1 MRYLF
6 FGLLFEKKYEQ
17 QLLALSKRGT
27 QHQAN
32 QFQFNII
39 NGFEQATNE
48 KIDILASVPLGS
60 YPKNC
65 LSIKIRKSDFESHE
79 HIKYIGFRN
88 IGYLRNMDRIK
99 GYYRS
104 ACEYIESSNEKCTLF
119 IYSLYLPFLQVNKK
133 LKAKYKDKV
142 TTVLI
147 VPDLVGKYGIAPHNP
162 IRKIIYKMQS
172 KKQLK
177 LQKTADFYVLLTE
190 AMKKPLE
197 ITDKPYVIVE
207 GIAPSVEPCPLSN
220 EQETKII
227 LYTGTLSRETG
238 LFDLLEAFS
247 KIKDDT
253 YRLYIAG
260 SGRDV
265 SYVKKSAQK
274 DSRIKFLGYV
284 DRGKIRKLQEE
295 CSVLVNART
304 DSLEY
309 TKYSFPSKTMEYLMT
324 GKPVVMH
331 KLSGV
336 PDEYSKYLILTKEQT
351 AKGLKDALEEA
362 CSIPEEERKFRAE
375 RQVKWLTE
383 NKTAV
388 AQCRKLKEGL
398 DKYFS
403 ENNLSE

>member
-1 MRYLF
+1 
-6 FGLLFEKKYEQ
+6 
-17 QLLALSKRGT
+17 
-27 QHQAN
+27 
-32 QFQFNII
+32 
-39 NGFEQATNE
+39 
-48 KIDILASVPLGS
+48 
-60 YPKNC
+60 
-65 LSIKIRKSDFESHE
+65 
-79 HIKYIGFRN
+79 
-88 IGYLRNMDRIK
+88 
-99 GYYRS
+99 
-104 ACEYIESSNEKCTLF
+104 
-119 IYSLYLPFLQVNKK
+119 
-133 LKAKYKDKV
+133 
-142 TTVLI
+142 
-147 VPDLVGKYGIAPHNP
+147 
-162 IRKIIYKMQS
+162 MQS

-197 ITDKPYVIVE
+197 ITDKLYVIVE
-207 GIAPSVEPCPLSN
+207 GIAPSVEPCALSN
-220 EQETKII
+220 EQENKII

-247 KIKDDT
+247 QIKDES

-260 SGRDV
+260 SGMDV
-265 SYVKKSAQK
+265 SYVEQAAQK
-274 DSRIKFLGYV
+274 DKRIKFFGFV
-284 DRGKIRKLQEE
+284 DRKKIRELQEE

-336 PDEYSKYLILTKEQT
+336 PEEYSEHLILTKEQT
-351 AKGLKDALEEA
+351 AKGLKEALEEA
-362 CSIPEEERKFRAE
+362 CLISEEELKTRAE
-375 RQVKWLTE
+375 RQVEWITE